1 MLSRLLVT
9 VLLVGAAT
17 QAFAEPR
24 HSGRYDMVRLSG
36 HHPGGQVLILDR
48 KTGQMWTWSEK
59 SLAVYSG
66 QIFPIVPNGDGSFA
80 RIIHVPQDQR

>member
-1 MLSRLLVT
+1 MLSRLLVAAI
-9 VLLVGAAT
+9 LIGAAT

-24 HSGRYDMVRLSG
+24 HAGRYDMVRLSG
-36 HHPGGQVLILDR
+36 HHPGGKVLILDR

-66 QIFPIVPNGDGSFA
+66 QIFPITADGSFA
-80 RIIHVPQDQR
+80 RIIHVPQDNR